1 MKTVLP
7 LLALLASPAFAQ
19 ELTFDTVR
27 LQPGQAD
34 AIDAVDVNDD
44 GRPDL
49 LVTGGRSARIFLFRA
64 EGGFKPAP
72 DRTLDFGPDAYLWTV
87 AKFADAPGLQIVV
100 FTSRGVQ
107 RYVRTG
113 PAEWRGP
120 EDLIIAPNLFHGT
133 AQADA
138 APLRLDF
145 MKDLDGDGLS
155 DALFLAPEGLWIFPQ
170 EKDGAGKPRFR
181 LKQKLAIPFGAGM
194 ESQWG
199 PHQKLS
205 QLVSIPLIA
214 VGDANKDGRADLVYL
229 YEGTI
234 GQFFQKEDG
243 RFEAAATGAL
253 SAGRSKP
260 RRTYL
265 KFEAPPR
272 LVDLDGDGMLDVAVP
287 DPFKGRVDIYFN
299 RRGRPDFTS
308 ADAVLKVED
317 AYSSGIYVED
327 LDGDGK
333 PEIVMGVIRKFG
345 IIGGIQTFISGKI
358 DLELHYHRLEKGTFT
373 NSPAQQLTFSVPFT
387 FHATRDSAEPDL
399 KFWPELKADL
409 DGDGL
414 RDLIIGRGDHELAVH
429 FGKKNVL
436 VAADEGAVV
445 PFDPPE
451 GTASTKTV
459 VADFNGDGRSDL
471 VLKYEK
477 VERRDAVIDVKL
489 SRKPK

>member
-1 MKTVLP
+1 MKI
-7 LLALLASPAFAQ
+7 ALLLVALMASPAAAQ
-19 ELTFDTVR
+19 ELAFDTVR
-27 LQPGQAD
+27 IQVDQAD
-34 AIDAVDVNDD
+34 SIDAVDLNDD

-49 LVTGGRSARIFLFRA
+49 VITGGRSARIFLFRP

-72 DRTLDFGPDAYLWTV
+72 DRTITFGTDAYLWTV
-87 AKFADAPGLQIVV
+87 GKFADAPGLQIVV

-113 PAEWRGP
+113 LAEWRGP

-133 AQADA
+133 AQAEA

-155 DALFLAPEGLWIFPQ
+155 DVLFLAPEGLWIFPQ
-170 EKDGAGKPRFR
+170 EKDAGGKPRFR
-181 LKQKLAIPFGAGM
+181 LKQKLPVPFGAGM

-229 YEGTI
+229 YEGTL
-234 GQFFQKEDG
+234 GQFFQKADG
-243 RFEAAATGAL
+243 RFEGATGSL
-253 SAGRSKP
+253 SAGRAKP
-260 RRTYL
+260 RRHYL

-299 RRGRPDFTS
+299 RRGRPDFSS

-333 PEIVMGVIRKFG
+333 PEIVMGVIHKFG

-373 NSPAQQLTFSVPFT
+373 NSPVQQLTFSVPFT

-414 RDLIIGRGDHELAVH
+414 RDLIVGKGDRELGVH
-429 FGKKNVL
+429 FGRKDVL
-436 VAADEGAVV
+436 VAAAEGAVI
-445 PFDPPE
+445 PFDPPD
-451 GTASTKTV
+451 GTSSTKTV

-471 VLKYEK
+471 VFKYER
-477 VERRDAVIDVKL
+477 VERRDVVIDVKI